1 VSALTY
7 CEVSSNGNY
16 VDDVF
21 VVLARHSILVCQLG
35 EELKCYEFE
44 DLDGATEKIEELA
57 GENVSLYCRT
67 PR

>member
-1 VSALTY
+1 MSAPLTY

-21 VVLARHSILVCQLG
+21 VVLGNSILVCQLG
-35 EELKCYEFE
+35 PELKCYEFE